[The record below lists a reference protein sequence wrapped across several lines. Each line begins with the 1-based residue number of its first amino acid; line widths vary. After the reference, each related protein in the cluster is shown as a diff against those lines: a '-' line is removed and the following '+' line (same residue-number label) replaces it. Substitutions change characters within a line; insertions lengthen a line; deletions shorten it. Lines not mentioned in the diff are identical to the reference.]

1 MIIPYPVDHFC
12 PGLNESIVWLVLH
25 IWRAGLLDMFILL
38 HIWLKCVCVCFGDS
52 LPMRT
57 FCDGYHKEIES
68 HLISVQSWTYPRF
81 QWKQYQDLV
90 VYFYRRQTIWFPSLF
105 IIWLSPFYV
114 FLPSQAAS
122 LIMQHCPELFS
133 SIDEEVYL
141 LQEEITS
148 SEKVSIMLELEIQE
162 AIKVKGKYVI

>member
-1 MIIPYPVDHFC
+1 MTPPWYSDKPCSNFTIRSRIECRRCLIRSLY
-12 PGLNESIVWLVLH
+12 LVG
-25 IWRAGLLDMFILL
+25 IFGMFILL

-81 QWKQYQDLV
+81 QWKHYQDFV
-90 VYFYRRQTIWFPSLF
+90 VYFYRRHTIWFPSLF
-105 IIWLSPFYV
+105 IIWLSTLYI
-114 FLPSQAAS
+114 FLSSQATS
-122 LIMQHCPELFS
+122 LIIQHCPELFS

-141 LQEEITS
+141 FQEEITS
-148 SEKVSIMLELEIQE
+148 SEKVSIMLE
-162 AIKVKGKYVI
+162 